1 MHKMQKLRKEIPSEM
16 PKPSPIDLET
26 PNAAPTSSPLR
37 RIAKGASLAEQAYV
51 EIKRRILSLEFGPG
65 QFFNELMI
73 CELIGFSRSP
83 VHHAIQRLKLEGL
96 IDIIPRKGLQI
107 RRESMDEILDLLE
120 ARWAVEANVAALAA
134 QRRTEAQL
142 SRMRELIEASREL
155 SRADDRDRFMQI
167 DHDFHAIIAE
177 AAGNSA
183 LTEIMRSLHERSA
196 RLWKLRLLAPGDLAH
211 TQDEHSAVLDAIAA
225 GDAQA
230 AASAMGAHLAS
241 LRRRRVAPT
250 SFSEPLPL
258 HPIAE

>member
-1 MHKMQKLRKEIPSEM
+1 MLKSSRVVP
-16 PKPSPIDLET
+16 DT
-26 PNAAPTSSPLR
+26 PDATGSAPTLR
-37 RIAKGASLAEQAYV
+37 RLAKGPSLAEQAYN

-65 QFFNELMI
+65 QFFNELLI

-134 QRRTEAQL
+134 QRRSEAQL
-142 SRMRELIEASREL
+142 NRMRELIEASRGL
-155 SRADDRDRFMQI
+155 SRDDDRDKFMQI
-167 DHDFHAIIAE
+167 DHDFHAVIAE

-211 TQDEHSAVLDAIAA
+211 TQDEHTAVLDAIAA

-230 AASAMGAHLAS
+230 AANAMGAHLTS
-241 LRRRRVAPT
+241 LRRRRVAPAA
-250 SFSEPLPL
+250 FS
-258 HPIAE
+258 

>member
-1 MHKMQKLRKEIPSEM
+1 MTMRKEMLSEM
-16 PKPSPIDLET
+16 LK
-26 PNAAPTSSPLR
+26 SSPVDFRTPDTSDTPRATPSLR
-37 RIAKGASLAEQAYV
+37 RLVKAPSLAEQAYE

-134 QRRTEAQL
+134 QRRTDAHL
-142 SRMRELIEASREL
+142 DRMRALIEASRALIGEG
-155 SRADDRDRFMQI
+155 DRDRFMQI
-167 DHDFHAIIAE
+167 DHDFHAVIAE
-177 AAGNSA
+177 AAGNAA

-196 RLWKLRLLAPGDLAH
+196 RLWKLRLLAPGDLVH
-211 TQDEHSAVLDAIAA
+211 TQDEHTAVLKAIESRDAL
-225 GDAQA
+225 A
-230 AASAMGAHLAS
+230 AANAMGAHLTS
-241 LRRRRVAPT
+241 LRHRRVAPVAT
-250 SFSEPLPL
+250 G
-258 HPIAE
+258 